1 MKIQAVLNAK
11 AGQLYFILT
20 CQFTGDFANVGVA
33 AYLCT
38 GKNGAGLQCKGR
50 LMIYCGGASRI
61 MI

>member
-38 GKNGAGLQCKGR
+38 GKMVQACNA
-50 LMIYCGGASRI
+50 GGAS
-61 MI
+61 